1 MENRLDEANQMMKN
15 LMVSK
20 GCDPDIVTLNIL
32 INGYCKAKRV
42 DDGMTLFRNM
52 KLVANTVTYNTL
64 VQGFC
69 RSGKLNVA
77 KELFQ
82 EMVSEGAHPD
92 IVTYGILLDG
102 LCDNGELE
110 KALEILDQMHNKKM
124 KEDGY
129 EPNFCT
135 YNTIIRA
142 HLRDGGDLAT
152 SVELIEEMNRCGFSA
167 DASTIKMVMD
177 MLVDGRLDKSF
188 LDMLSGPS
196 QDKSSLLD

>member
-1 MENRLDEANQMMKN
+1 
-15 LMVSK
+15 
-20 GCDPDIVTLNIL
+20 
-32 INGYCKAKRV
+32 
-42 DDGMTLFRNM
+42 
-52 KLVANTVTYNTL
+52 
-64 VQGFC
+64 
-69 RSGKLNVA
+69 
-77 KELFQ
+77 
-82 EMVSEGAHPD
+82 
-92 IVTYGILLDG
+92 
-102 LCDNGELE
+102 
-110 KALEILDQMHNKKM
+110 M

-129 EPNFCT
+129 EPNYCT

-177 MLVDGRLDKSF
+177 MLVDGRLDKRF

>member
-1 MENRLDEANQMMKN
+1 MH
-15 LMVSK
+15 
-20 GCDPDIVTLNIL
+20 C
-32 INGYCKAKRV
+32 
-42 DDGMTLFRNM
+42 
-52 KLVANTVTYNTL
+52 
-64 VQGFC
+64 
-69 RSGKLNVA
+69 
-77 KELFQ
+77 
-82 EMVSEGAHPD
+82 
-92 IVTYGILLDG
+92 
-102 LCDNGELE
+102 LE
-110 KALEILDQMHNKKM
+110 KM

-129 EPNFCT
+129 EPNYCT